1 MKKLKYVKLF
11 ENFMINEDI
20 LELNSFARKLYTFL
34 KDKDVNVS
42 LRKETSKESHYN
54 NTISAK
60 DKDGKF
66 IYGGVSI
73 DVLNSFPGV
82 NFSHRIRVVHLYW

>member
-42 LRKETSKESHYN
+42 LGNVPHKMSKHGLVKQNAIFE
-54 NTISAK
+54 
-60 DKDGKF
+60 F
-66 IYGGVSI
+66 
-73 DVLNSFPGV
+73 L
-82 NFSHRIRVVHLYW
+82 